1 MIDNRDDLE
10 AALQRAVELMAE
22 PPEPGTAEHEEF
34 LVLLSEIEACH
45 DRLQAEAKQ
54 GPLARERAALA
65 QHLADYSRRYQAQE
79 KLADDHRRGE
89 GMPRSF
95 AIM

>member
-22 PPEPGTAEHEEF
+22 PPEPGTTEHEEF
-34 LVLLSEIEACH
+34 LVLLAEIEACH
-45 DRLQAEAKQ
+45 DRLQAEANQ

-65 QHLADYSRRYQAQE
+65 DRLAQYGRRYQAQE
-79 KLADDHRRGE
+79 KLAKDHRHGE
-89 GMPRSF
+89 GMPPSF